1 MASATYPSTVTRLGR
16 QRLSDLR
23 GGRNWVYLIPA
34 LIFFVGY
41 QVYPLLQVAYI
52 SFTDYHF
59 LRHDPVQFTGFLN
72 YANAFSDPLV
82 LEGLKRAAIFTAI
95 FLPGV
100 IFIPLFVAIE
110 DTGYRSLDEAIER
123 AELIIDALLGTGRS
137 RPVEGVLAEVADF
150 LAPDRACVEIPVRVD
165 EAGR

>member
-1 MASATYPSTVTRLGR
+1 MASATYPSTVTRHGL
-16 QRLSDLR
+16 QRLGDLR
-23 GGRNWVYLIPA
+23 GGSNWVYLIPA

-82 LEGLKRAAIFTAI
+82 LEGLKRAAAFTAI

-100 IFIPLFVAIE
+100 IFIPLFVAILVE
-110 DTGYRSLDEAIER
+110 RVTVPWLATVYLLILLIPAVIPGPMIAIEGVKSFKLSSFGT
-123 AELIIDALLGTGRS
+123 LIVGFS
-137 RPVEGVLAEVADF
+137 V
-150 LAPDRACVEIPVRVD
+150 
-165 EAGR
+165 